1 MEVGI
6 RELKRRLSDYVDQA
20 SRGEIIQVTDRGRPK
35 AILAPLPGR
44 GRLEQGI
51 AEGWIRPG
59 NGKAPDLGGRRRSKP
74 SRPTADVIAEDR
86 GD

>member
-44 GRLEQGI
+44 GRIEQGI

-59 NGKAPDLGGRRRSKP
+59 NGMAPDFSGRRRSKP